1 MTEDQEQQHPPEL
14 EQGPEREAPRLVHRW
29 VGIVGLFIAPTTV
42 ITSLCYYFGY
52 FSTRKYFDYFGI
64 DSNAIGFTTS
74 DYVLRSVRSLYLPII
89 VLLLA
94 WLAAL
99 WAGQYVHLM
108 AKAGRRTRLVRA
120 VAWTAMAIG
129 VVGIVRAILG
139 MTAPQLK
146 PDHITA
152 LTPVGLGVGSASLI
166 VGFWLL
172 ASLRTPSTPRTLATT
187 KRASLLV
194 AAAAIVLALF
204 WLANIYATFR
214 GEDDAKVAAR
224 ELWLRETSVV
234 LDTPQRLGA
243 PSDLIVESKI
253 PSEDPTK
260 EPTQYRYECFRPL
273 VVRGDLWVLVPAG
286 WTNEHGYAVIITAG
300 SANRISLIKLLGIAK
315 TPAANRSGGWQ
326 CPEVAPA

>member
-1 MTEDQEQQHPPEL
+1 VSEEQ
-14 EQGPEREAPRLVHRW
+14 EREHTPQQEPKPAAPPLMHRW

-99 WAGQYVHLM
+99 WAGQYVRLV
-108 AKAGRRTRLVRA
+108 AKAGRRTGLVRA
-120 VAWTAMAIG
+120 VAWTALAIG
-129 VVGIVRAILG
+129 VVGIARAILG

-152 LTPVGLGVGSASLI
+152 LTPVGLGLGSASLI

-172 ASLRTPSTPRTLATT
+172 AALQTPSTPRTFATT
-187 KRASLLV
+187 KRVSLLV

-214 GEDDAKVAAR
+214 GEDDAKVTAR
-224 ELWLRETSVV
+224 ELWSRETSVV
-234 LDTPQRLGA
+234 LDTTQRLGA
-243 PSDLIVESKI
+243 PSDLIFESKL
-253 PSEDPTK
+253 PSEDQAK
-260 EPTQYRYECFRPL
+260 EPTQYRYECFRAL

-286 WTNEHGYAVIITAG
+286 WTNEHGYAVIVAAG
-300 SANRISLIKLLGIAK
+300 PANRIALIKLLGIAK
-315 TPAANRSGGWQ
+315 KPAANRNGGWQ
-326 CPEVAPA
+326 CPEVGPV